1 MPMLASFDHAKL
13 ITVPD
18 TACSTRSLWRS
29 IALVWLLWTALLF
42 LATFANLYDLRNVG
56 VPVNIQRQLSK
67 FFVVLLPW
75 PLLSTGLML
84 YFSTLRNGIRWQL
97 ALKIFAVLVLAFL
110 PVHIL
115 YEHAFLA
122 FRINKHAPSWDE
134 LMQILSP
141 MQIWVDVMVLL
152 FTLSAHVAVSYWQRS
167 RQQLMIAS
175 QSRQDI
181 LALKLLQLRSHLEP
195 YFLFS
200 SLEGI
205 ENLLI
210 NAEGPTATRALAR
223 LSDLLRYVLESSQE
237 TEISIDSEIRFSKDY
252 LSLQNLG
259 FADRLQVEW
268 ALEERDWSAHQI
280 PPLLLYPLF
289 DYAVRNM
296 QAQLQHASG
305 HLRVQAGIV
314 RNVLHLALD
323 FSGDANQL
331 PTVTDELQAAQQRIA
346 LLQGKDAA
354 IRFVRY
360 TASETFAHGIT
371 VDFPL
376 SELSDA

>member
-1 MPMLASFDHAKL
+1 MQASFDPTRL
-13 ITVPD
+13 TTVHD
-18 TACSTRSLWRS
+18 IGGSKKSLWRS
-29 IALVWLLWTALLF
+29 IAVVWLLWTVLLF

-56 VPVNIQRQLSK
+56 VATNIQRQLFK

-75 PLLSTGLML
+75 ALLSTGLTL
-84 YFSTLRNGIRWQL
+84 YFASLRESIQWRL
-97 ALKIFAVLVLAFL
+97 ALKILLFLMLVFL
-110 PVHIL
+110 PVYII
-115 YEHAFLA
+115 YEHAFFAYRL
-122 FRINKHAPSWDE
+122 NKHEPSWDE
-134 LMQILSP
+134 IVQRFSP
-141 MQIWVDVMVLL
+141 MQMWVDVMFLL
-152 FTLSAHVAVSYWQRS
+152 CILSAHLTSSYWQRS

-210 NAEGPTATRALAR
+210 NAEGPMATRALAR

-237 TEISIDSEIRFSKDY
+237 TAISIDSEFRFTKDY
-252 LSLQNLG
+252 LSLQNLR
-259 FADRLQVEW
+259 FADRLKVEW
-268 ALEERDWSAHQI
+268 TQEARDWSAHQI

-296 QAQLQHASG
+296 QGNLQNAEG
-305 HLRVQAGIV
+305 HIRVQVGIV

-323 FSGDANQL
+323 FSADAGHV
-331 PTVTDELQAAQQRIA
+331 PTMTEELQAAQLRIA

-354 IRFVRY
+354 ISFVRHSD
-360 TASETFAHGIT
+360 SEVFAHGIIL
-371 VDFPL
+371 DFRLP
-376 SELSDA
+376 ELSDA

>member
-1 MPMLASFDHAKL
+1 MQASFDPTRL
-13 ITVPD
+13 TTVRD
-18 TACSTRSLWRS
+18 IGCSKKSLWRS
-29 IALVWLLWTALLF
+29 IAVVWLLWTVLLF

-67 FFVVLLPW
+67 FFVILLPW

-84 YFSTLRNGIRWQL
+84 YFASLRESIQWRLG
-97 ALKIFAVLVLAFL
+97 LKIFLVLLLVFL
-110 PVHIL
+110 PVHII
-115 YEHAFLA
+115 YEHAFMA
-122 FRINKHAPSWDE
+122 FRINKHEPSWDE
-134 LMQILSP
+134 IVRLISP
-141 MQIWVDVMVLL
+141 LQIWVDVMILL
-152 FTLSAHVAVSYWQRS
+152 FTLSAHLAFSYWQRS

-181 LALKLLQLRSHLEP
+181 LTLKLLQLRSHLEP
-195 YFLFS
+195 YFLLS

-210 NAEGPTATRALAR
+210 NAEGPMATRALAR

-237 TEISIDSEIRFSKDY
+237 TEISIESEIRFLKDY
-252 LSLQNLG
+252 LSLQNLRFDG
-259 FADRLQVEW
+259 RLQVDW
-268 ALEERDWSAHQI
+268 TLEVRDWSAHQI

-296 QAQLQHASG
+296 QSSLQHTNE

-314 RNVLHLALD
+314 QNALHLVLD
-323 FSGDANQL
+323 FSADAGQV
-331 PTVTDELQAAQQRIA
+331 PAMTEELQAAQQRIA
-346 LLQGKDAA
+346 LLQGKDAT
-354 IRFVRY
+354 IHFVRH
-360 TASETFAHGIT
+360 TASDTFAHGIILN
-371 VDFPL
+371 FPL

>member
-1 MPMLASFDHAKL
+1 MQASFDSTRLTKIHD
-13 ITVPD
+13 I
-18 TACSTRSLWRS
+18 ACSKKSLWRS
-29 IALVWLLWTALLF
+29 IAVVWLLWTALLF

-56 VPVNIQRQLSK
+56 VATNIQRQLFK
-67 FFVVLLPW
+67 FFVLLLPW

-84 YFSTLRNGIRWQL
+84 YFASLRQSVHWRL
-97 ALKIFAVLVLAFL
+97 SLKILLVLILIFL
-110 PVHIL
+110 PVHIM

-122 FRINKHAPSWDE
+122 YRINKHQPSWHE
-134 LMQILSP
+134 VMQLLSP
-141 MQIWVDVMVLL
+141 LQVWVDVMVLL
-152 FTLSAHVAVSYWQRS
+152 FTFSAHLAFSYWQRS
-167 RQQLMIAS
+167 RQQMLIAI

-210 NAEGPTATRALAR
+210 NAEGPMATRALAR

-237 TEISIDSEIRFSKDY
+237 TEISIDSEIRFLRDY
-252 LSLQNLG
+252 LSLQNLR
-259 FADRLQVEW
+259 FADRLQLEW
-268 ALEERDWSAHQI
+268 ILEERDWSAHQV

-296 QAQLQHASG
+296 QANLQHTNG
-305 HLRVQAGIV
+305 RMRVQVSIV
-314 RNVLHLALD
+314 QSVLHLALD
-323 FSGDANQL
+323 FSADAGQL
-331 PTVTDELQAAQQRIA
+331 PVVTEELQAAQQRIT

-354 IRFVRY
+354 IRFVRH
-360 TASETFAHGIT
+360 AESGVFAYGIT
-371 VDFPL
+371 LDFPL
-376 SELSDA
+376 SELSDD

>member
-1 MPMLASFDHAKL
+1 MQSSFDQSQLTIAR
-13 ITVPD
+13 D
-18 TACSTRSLWRS
+18 TDCSKKGLLRS
-29 IALVWLLWTALLF
+29 IVIVWLLWTVLLF

-56 VPVNIQRQLSK
+56 VSVNIQRQLFK
-67 FFVVLLPW
+67 FFVILVPW

-84 YFSTLRNGIRWQL
+84 YFSTLRSGIRWQL
-97 ALKIFAVLVLAFL
+97 ALKIFIVLMLVFL
-110 PVHIL
+110 PVHII

-122 FRINKHAPSWDE
+122 FRINKREPSWDDIV
-134 LMQILSP
+134 QILSP

-152 FTLSAHVAVSYWQRS
+152 FTLSAHLAFSYWRRS

-181 LALKLLQLRSHLEP
+181 LALKLMQLRSHLEP

-210 NAEGPTATRALAR
+210 NAEGPMATRALAR

-237 TEISIDSEIRFSKDY
+237 TEISIDNEIRFIRDY
-252 LSLQNLG
+252 LNLQNLR
-259 FADRLQVEW
+259 FADRLQIEW
-268 ALEERDWSAHQI
+268 VLEERDWSAHQI

-296 QAQLQHASG
+296 QADLQHTSG
-305 HLRVQAGIV
+305 QLRVRASVVQ
-314 RNVLHLALD
+314 NVLHLSLD
-323 FSGDANQL
+323 FSADPEQ
-331 PTVTDELQAAQQRIA
+331 PTVMTEELQAAQQRIA

-354 IRFVRY
+354 IRFVRHP
-360 TASETFAHGIT
+360 ASDALAHGVIL
-371 VDFPL
+371 DFPL